1 MLFFLLRSPFPLPTR
16 LCLSLLFDGATH
28 PASLSGEGV
37 RRRRARMDGVQREGE
52 EGMERK
58 GIFEHIKI
66 YVHMAI

>member
-1 MLFFLLRSPFPLPTR
+1 
-16 LCLSLLFDGATH
+16 
-28 PASLSGEGV
+28 
-37 RRRRARMDGVQREGE
+37 MDGVQREGE